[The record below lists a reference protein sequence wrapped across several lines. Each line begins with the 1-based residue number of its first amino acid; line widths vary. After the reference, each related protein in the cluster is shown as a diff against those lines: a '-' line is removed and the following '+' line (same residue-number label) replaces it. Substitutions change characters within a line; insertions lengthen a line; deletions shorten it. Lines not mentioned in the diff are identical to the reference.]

1 MSNMYDPFNHEK
13 FVLIQNIG
21 DEVQEIT
28 RNGYK
33 ILEYNLNFNT
43 FLTFVLLKVKQIKK
57 FKLHKTGLD
66 EYENRK
72 LDL

>member
-57 FKLHKTGLD
+57 FKLPKTGLD